1 MRRRLID
8 QINGFVRQA
17 AIADVAVGETVG
29 GLNGLIGDVDAV
41 VQLVALLQA
50 AQNFEAQLQ
59 IRLPD
64 HHLLEAAVEGRI
76 LFHREPVILWRGG
89 TDAAQIATGE
99 GWFQQAAGI
108 GAAAITAD
116 NGVQLIDEQHHP
128 GIGTTHLLEHRAQA
142 FLELT
147 TELGTGDQSP
157 EIQRHQPQTLQRL
170 RHFTRHDPLRQQL
183 RNRCFA
189 NTGFTDEHRIVLAP
203 AREHLDQVANFRITT
218 DHRIQAACFRLFGEI
233 PSIRLQ
239 GRGGFRQ
246 GGLRSRRLGGD
257 RSDRLW
263 PAHCTG
269 GGGNARHPFTTGR
282 FFLHLGLRP
291 RHRPLL
297 GWNGHARNPVIHTRL
312 DQLLQG
318 IGRQTKAG
326 EQISTD
332 ARIGTNGHQHL
343 RQIDD
348 VTIPAPTDGISRI
361 EQLFQVITDE
371 ELIASPRGLIGQHIL
386 QAVQERI
393 DGEGQTLHQA
403 AAGGIGEQHLD
414 QMLHVQLLMAP
425 ATGNVLTTQ
434 QQIPGRV
441 AEAIRLMGEAAV
453 QRWR

>member
-1 MRRRLID
+1 M
-8 QINGFVRQA
+8 V
-17 AIADVAVGETVG
+17 E
-29 GLNGLIGDVDAV
+29 
-41 VQLVALLQA
+41 LVALLQA
-50 AQNFEAQLQ
+50 AQNFEAEFQ

-64 HHLLEAAVEGRI
+64 HHLLKAAVQCRI
-76 LFHREPVILWRGG
+76 LFHREPVILRRGG
-89 TDAAQIATGE
+89 TDAAQVSPGQS
-99 GWFQQAAGI
+99 WLQQAAGI
-108 GAAAITAD
+108 GAAAIAAN
-116 NGVQLIDEQHHP
+116 NGVQLIDEQHHT

-157 EIQRHQPQTLQRL
+157 EVQRHQPQTLQRL

-233 PSIRLQ
+233 PPIGLQ
-239 GRGGFRQ
+239 GRGGLLQR
-246 GGLRSRRLGGD
+246 GLRGGRRGGD
-257 RSDRLW
+257 RGDRLR
-263 PAHCTG
+263 PAHRTG

-282 FFLHLGLRP
+282 FLLHLRLSP
-291 RHRPLL
+291 RHRALL
-297 GWNGHARNPVIHTRL
+297 GGSGHARNPLIHAPL

-326 EQISTD
+326 KQISAD
-332 ARIGTNGHQHL
+332 PRIGTNGHQHF
-343 RQIDD
+343 RQIND
-348 VTIPAPTDGISRI
+348 VAIPAPTDGISRI

-371 ELIASPRGLIGQHIL
+371 ELIASPRGLISQHIL
-386 QAVQERI
+386 QAIQERI
-393 DGEGQTLHQA
+393 DGERQALHQA
-403 AAGGIGEQHLD
+403 AAGGIGEQHLN
-414 QMLHVQLLMAP
+414 QVLHIQLPMAP
-425 ATGNVLTTQ
+425 ATGNVLTTE